1 MAKLRP
7 TLTLAE
13 MEEEMGFRLSEV
25 SSSMTTTGR
34 LYSNLRPVSS
44 DLYERTEKE
53 HEEFVRRR
61 KRAKRD
67 SAKGISCIS
76 LRPGESESVICGD
89 DSIRLS
95 HDGGAGSYRFLVDIH
110 YGFGLNLAL
119 LFSEAEA
126 ARVLSTAKLHN
137 PTAATRN
144 PTRAPA
150 FFNLPLEIRQKIYIF
165 ALPRGIWRMVDDEDF
180 ERDNFLRGIRRSQR
194 LLLPTK
200 QRFGGSEG

>member
-76 LRPGESESVICGD
+76 LRPGESEVSFLATPNNELYTKGLSGSV
-89 DSIRLS
+89 
-95 HDGGAGSYRFLVDIH
+95 GSVRWPMPY
-110 YGFGLNLAL
+110 
-119 LFSEAEA
+119 
-126 ARVLSTAKLHN
+126 
-137 PTAATRN
+137 
-144 PTRAPA
+144 
-150 FFNLPLEIRQKIYIF
+150 
-165 ALPRGIWRMVDDEDF
+165 
-180 ERDNFLRGIRRSQR
+180 
-194 LLLPTK
+194 
-200 QRFGGSEG
+200 